1 LAANTVG
8 LLGMGRGTM
17 NRQND
22 EQFMQEALRL
32 AGEACKQEEVPVGA
46 VLVYEGQVLAGDH
59 NRREEWQ
66 DATAH
71 AEILVLRRAG
81 QLLNSWRLPGAT
93 LYVTLEPCPMCAG
106 ALIQARVSRL
116 VFGCRDPKAG
126 AVVSLYDL
134 LGDRRLNHQ
143 VEFTE
148 GILREECAEILR
160 SFFRQRR

>member
-1 LAANTVG
+1 MG
-8 LLGMGRGTM
+8 L
-17 NRQND
+17 QND
-22 EQFMQEALRL
+22 EQFMQEALAL
-32 AGEACKQEEVPVGA
+32 AEEAYLREEVPVGA

-59 NRREEWQ
+59 NRREERQ

-71 AEILVLRRAG
+71 AEILVLREAG
-81 QLLNSWRLPGAT
+81 RLLGSWRLTGTT

-126 AVVSLYDL
+126 AVVSLYDML
-134 LGDRRLNHQ
+134 RDQRLNHQ
-143 VEFTE
+143 VEFSE
-148 GILREECAEILR
+148 GILREKCAAILK